1 MPNLSKNL
9 KKDLKKVE
17 SLMRKNLSKEPLVKD
32 LYDYIFDKSGKN
44 VRASIS
50 LISSYGMNKNQ
61 QNRVKLAAIIELLHT
76 ATLVHD
82 DIIDNSDLRRGKTTV
97 NVAWSNSHG
106 VLIGDFI
113 YSKAFMLMNEI
124 GNFKVIDELSSAT
137 NKIAEGELMQL
148 ANKNNLDT
156 SLQQLKKISYYKTGR
171 LFEAS
176 AKSAAMLSG
185 KSTSFIKNISNYNRK
200 YILLR
205 RTNYIKINNNIIE
218 LEKSGF
224 LKIYYQKIINSC
236 FDYDLTTTKHNWN
249 ELFNFI
255 KESKSSSK
263 IYVKKFAIIKNR
275 DTHFIVVKDFIKP
288 QQIKLN
294 KTKSLWYDTAFL
306 NRNNLKNTKNLL
318 DIINIPKEVFEN
330 GLYVRNWK
338 KGDRCYKNNSNQSI
352 KIKKL
357 FENIKISKFE
367 KLIYPILVDS
377 NDTIIYIPNVYN
389 SFDNKVSN
397 KKIYWV
403 N

>member
-17 SLMRKNLSKEPLVKD
+17 SLMRKNLSKEPVVKD
-32 LYDYIFDKSGKN
+32 LYDYIFDKSGKK

-148 ANKNNLDT
+148 ANKNNLNT

-185 KSTSFIKNISNYNRK
+185 KSTSFIKNISKAAKLIGIVFQVRDDLLDYGISKGNIGK
-200 YILLR
+200 PEMQDILE
-205 RTNYIKINNNIIE
+205 YKITYP
-218 LEKSGF
+218 LYF
-224 LKIYYQKIINSC
+224 ALKNS
-236 FDYDLTTTKHNWN
+236 
-249 ELFNFI
+249 
-255 KESKSSSK
+255 SKKDSSK
-263 IYVKKFAIIKNR
+263 ILKKLKNKDFSIEEVADFVSSSNAFNKCNSLIQNYSNEISKCINQISNKEIRDEMLNLSESLKNR
-275 DTHFIVVKDFIKP
+275 
-288 QQIKLN
+288 
-294 KTKSLWYDTAFL
+294 Y
-306 NRNNLKNTKNLL
+306 
-318 DIINIPKEVFEN
+318 E
-330 GLYVRNWK
+330 
-338 KGDRCYKNNSNQSI
+338 
-352 KIKKL
+352 
-357 FENIKISKFE
+357 
-367 KLIYPILVDS
+367 
-377 NDTIIYIPNVYN
+377 
-389 SFDNKVSN
+389 
-397 KKIYWV
+397 
-403 N
+403 

>member
-17 SLMRKNLSKEPLVKD
+17 SLMRKNLSKEPVVKD
-32 LYDYIFDKSGKN
+32 LYDYIFDKSGKK

-148 ANKNNLDT
+148 ANKNNLNT

-185 KSTSFIKNISNYNRK
+185 KSIPFIENISKAAKLIGIAFQVRDDLLDYGVSKGNIGKPEMQDILEDKITYPLYFALK
-200 YILLR
+200 YS
-205 RTNYIKINNNIIE
+205 NK
-218 LEKSGF
+218 K
-224 LKIYYQKIINSC
+224 
-236 FDYDLTTTKHNWN
+236 D
-249 ELFNFI
+249 
-255 KESKSSSK
+255 SSK
-263 IYVKKFAIIKNR
+263 ILKK
-275 DTHFIVVKDFIKP
+275 
-288 QQIKLN
+288 
-294 KTKSLWYDTAFL
+294 
-306 NRNNLKNTKNLL
+306 LKNKVFS
-318 DIINIPKEVFEN
+318 IEEVADFVSSSN
-330 GLYVRNWK
+330 AFNK
-338 KGDRCYKNNSNQSI
+338 CNSLIQNYSN
-352 KIKKL
+352 
-357 FENIKISKFE
+357 EISKC
-367 KLIYPILVDS
+367 INQI
-377 NDTIIYIPNVYN
+377 
-389 SFDNKVSN
+389 SN
-397 KKIYWV
+397 KEIRDEMLNLSESLNNRYE
-403 N
+403 

>member
-17 SLMRKNLSKEPLVKD
+17 SLMRKNLSKEPVVKD
-32 LYDYIFDKSGKN
+32 LYDYIFDKSGKK

-148 ANKNNLDT
+148 ANKNNLNT

-185 KSTSFIKNISNYNRK
+185 KSIPFIENISKAAKLIGIAFQVRDDLLDYGVSKGNIGK
-200 YILLR
+200 PEMQDILED
-205 RTNYIKINNNIIE
+205 KITYP
-218 LEKSGF
+218 LYF
-224 LKIYYQKIINSC
+224 ALKNS
-236 FDYDLTTTKHNWN
+236 
-249 ELFNFI
+249 
-255 KESKSSSK
+255 SKKDSSK
-263 IYVKKFAIIKNR
+263 ILKKLKNKDFSIEEVADFVSSSNAFNKCNSLIQNYSNEISKCINQISNKEIRDEMLNLSESLKNR
-275 DTHFIVVKDFIKP
+275 
-288 QQIKLN
+288 
-294 KTKSLWYDTAFL
+294 Y
-306 NRNNLKNTKNLL
+306 
-318 DIINIPKEVFEN
+318 E
-330 GLYVRNWK
+330 
-338 KGDRCYKNNSNQSI
+338 
-352 KIKKL
+352 
-357 FENIKISKFE
+357 
-367 KLIYPILVDS
+367 
-377 NDTIIYIPNVYN
+377 
-389 SFDNKVSN
+389 
-397 KKIYWV
+397 
-403 N
+403 

>member
-1 MPNLSKNL
+1 MPNLSNNL

-17 SLMRKNLSKEPLVKD
+17 SLMRKNLSKEPVVKD
-32 LYDYIFDKSGKN
+32 LYDYIFDKSGKK

-148 ANKNNLDT
+148 ANKNNLNT

-185 KSTSFIKNISNYNRK
+185 KSIPFIENISKAARLIGIAFQVRDDLLDYGVSKGNIGK
-200 YILLR
+200 PEMQDILE
-205 RTNYIKINNNIIE
+205 YKITYP
-218 LEKSGF
+218 LYF
-224 LKIYYQKIINSC
+224 ALKNS
-236 FDYDLTTTKHNWN
+236 
-249 ELFNFI
+249 
-255 KESKSSSK
+255 SKKDSSK
-263 IYVKKFAIIKNR
+263 ILKKLKNKDFSIEEVADFVSSSNAFNKCNSLIQNYSNEISKCINQISNKEIRDEMLNLSESLKNR
-275 DTHFIVVKDFIKP
+275 
-288 QQIKLN
+288 
-294 KTKSLWYDTAFL
+294 Y
-306 NRNNLKNTKNLL
+306 
-318 DIINIPKEVFEN
+318 E
-330 GLYVRNWK
+330 
-338 KGDRCYKNNSNQSI
+338 
-352 KIKKL
+352 
-357 FENIKISKFE
+357 
-367 KLIYPILVDS
+367 
-377 NDTIIYIPNVYN
+377 
-389 SFDNKVSN
+389 
-397 KKIYWV
+397 
-403 N
+403 

>member
-1 MPNLSKNL
+1 
-9 KKDLKKVE
+9 
-17 SLMRKNLSKEPLVKD
+17 MRKNLSKEPVVKD
-32 LYDYIFDKSGKN
+32 LYDYIFDKSGKK

-148 ANKNNLDT
+148 ANKNNLNT

-185 KSTSFIKNISNYNRK
+185 KSIPFIENISKAAKLIGIAFQVRDDLLDYGVSKGNIGKPEMQDILEDKITYPLYFAIKNS
-200 YILLR
+200 
-205 RTNYIKINNNIIE
+205 
-218 LEKSGF
+218 
-224 LKIYYQKIINSC
+224 
-236 FDYDLTTTKHNWN
+236 
-249 ELFNFI
+249 
-255 KESKSSSK
+255 SKKDSSK
-263 IYVKKFAIIKNR
+263 ILKKLKNKDFSIEEVADFVSSSNAFNKCNSLIQNYSNEISKCINQISNKEIRDEMLNLSESLKNR
-275 DTHFIVVKDFIKP
+275 
-288 QQIKLN
+288 
-294 KTKSLWYDTAFL
+294 Y
-306 NRNNLKNTKNLL
+306 
-318 DIINIPKEVFEN
+318 E
-330 GLYVRNWK
+330 
-338 KGDRCYKNNSNQSI
+338 
-352 KIKKL
+352 
-357 FENIKISKFE
+357 
-367 KLIYPILVDS
+367 
-377 NDTIIYIPNVYN
+377 
-389 SFDNKVSN
+389 
-397 KKIYWV
+397 
-403 N
+403 

>member
-1 MPNLSKNL
+1 MSNLSKNL

-17 SLMRKNLSKEPLVKD
+17 SLMRKNLSKEPVVKD
-32 LYDYIFDKSGKN
+32 LYDYIFDKSGKK

-76 ATLVHD
+76 ATLIHD

-148 ANKNNLDT
+148 ANKNNLNT

-185 KSTSFIKNISNYNRK
+185 KSIPFIENISKAARLIGIAFQVRDDLLDYGVSKGNIGK
-200 YILLR
+200 PEMQDILED
-205 RTNYIKINNNIIE
+205 KITYP
-218 LEKSGF
+218 LYF
-224 LKIYYQKIINSC
+224 ALKDS
-236 FDYDLTTTKHNWN
+236 
-249 ELFNFI
+249 
-255 KESKSSSK
+255 SKKDSSK
-263 IYVKKFAIIKNR
+263 ILKKLKNKDFSIEEVADFVSSSNAFNKCNSLIQNYSNEISKCINQISNKEIRDEMLNLSESLKNR
-275 DTHFIVVKDFIKP
+275 
-288 QQIKLN
+288 
-294 KTKSLWYDTAFL
+294 Y
-306 NRNNLKNTKNLL
+306 
-318 DIINIPKEVFEN
+318 E
-330 GLYVRNWK
+330 
-338 KGDRCYKNNSNQSI
+338 
-352 KIKKL
+352 
-357 FENIKISKFE
+357 
-367 KLIYPILVDS
+367 
-377 NDTIIYIPNVYN
+377 
-389 SFDNKVSN
+389 
-397 KKIYWV
+397 
-403 N
+403 

>member
-17 SLMRKNLSKEPLVKD
+17 SLMRKNLSKEPVVKD
-32 LYDYIFDKSGKN
+32 LYDYIFDKSGKK

-124 GNFKVIDELSSAT
+124 GNFKVIDELSAAT

-148 ANKNNLDT
+148 ANKNNLNT

-185 KSTSFIKNISNYNRK
+185 KSIPFIENISKAAKLIGIAFQVRDDLLDYGVSKGNIGKPEMQDILEDKITYPLYFALK
-200 YILLR
+200 YS
-205 RTNYIKINNNIIE
+205 NK
-218 LEKSGF
+218 K
-224 LKIYYQKIINSC
+224 
-236 FDYDLTTTKHNWN
+236 D
-249 ELFNFI
+249 
-255 KESKSSSK
+255 SSK
-263 IYVKKFAIIKNR
+263 ILKKLKNKDFSIEEVADFVSSSNAFNKCNSLIQNYSNEISKCINQISNKEIRDEMLNLSESLKNR
-275 DTHFIVVKDFIKP
+275 
-288 QQIKLN
+288 
-294 KTKSLWYDTAFL
+294 Y
-306 NRNNLKNTKNLL
+306 
-318 DIINIPKEVFEN
+318 E
-330 GLYVRNWK
+330 
-338 KGDRCYKNNSNQSI
+338 
-352 KIKKL
+352 
-357 FENIKISKFE
+357 
-367 KLIYPILVDS
+367 
-377 NDTIIYIPNVYN
+377 
-389 SFDNKVSN
+389 
-397 KKIYWV
+397 
-403 N
+403 

>member
-17 SLMRKNLSKEPLVKD
+17 SLMRKNLSKEPVVKD
-32 LYDYIFDKSGKN
+32 LYDYIFDKSGKK

-97 NVAWSNSHG
+97 NVVWSNSHG

-148 ANKNNLDT
+148 ANKNNLNT

-185 KSTSFIKNISNYNRK
+185 KSIPFIENISKAAKLIGIAFQVRDDLLDYGVSKGNIGKPEMQDILEDKITYPLYFALK
-200 YILLR
+200 YS
-205 RTNYIKINNNIIE
+205 NK
-218 LEKSGF
+218 K
-224 LKIYYQKIINSC
+224 
-236 FDYDLTTTKHNWN
+236 D
-249 ELFNFI
+249 
-255 KESKSSSK
+255 SSK
-263 IYVKKFAIIKNR
+263 ILKKLKNKDFSIEEVADFVSSSNAFNKCNSLIQNYSNEISKCINQISNKEIRDEMLNLSESLKNR
-275 DTHFIVVKDFIKP
+275 
-288 QQIKLN
+288 
-294 KTKSLWYDTAFL
+294 Y
-306 NRNNLKNTKNLL
+306 
-318 DIINIPKEVFEN
+318 E
-330 GLYVRNWK
+330 
-338 KGDRCYKNNSNQSI
+338 
-352 KIKKL
+352 
-357 FENIKISKFE
+357 
-367 KLIYPILVDS
+367 
-377 NDTIIYIPNVYN
+377 
-389 SFDNKVSN
+389 
-397 KKIYWV
+397 
-403 N
+403 

>member
-1 MPNLSKNL
+1 MSNLSKNL
-9 KKDLKKVE
+9 KKDLKKVK

-32 LYDYIFDKSGKN
+32 LYNYIFDKSGKK

-50 LISSYGMNKNQ
+50 LISSYGMHKNQ
-61 QNRVKLAAIIELLHT
+61 QKRVKLAAIIELLHT

-185 KSTSFIKNISNYNRK
+185 KSTSFIENISKAAKLIGIAFQIRDDLLDYGISKGNIGK
-200 YILLR
+200 PEMQDILED
-205 RTNYIKINNNIIE
+205 KITYP
-218 LEKSGF
+218 LYF
-224 LKIYYQKIINSC
+224 AL
-236 FDYDLTTTKHNWN
+236 
-249 ELFNFI
+249 
-255 KESKSSSK
+255 KSSSK
-263 IYVKKFAIIKNR
+263 KDSSKILKKLKN
-275 DTHFIVVKDFIKP
+275 KDFS
-288 QQIKLN
+288 LEEVADFVSSSSAFN
-294 KTKSLWYDTAFL
+294 KCNSLIQSY
-306 NRNNLKNTKNLL
+306 
-318 DIINIPKEVFEN
+318 
-330 GLYVRNWK
+330 
-338 KGDRCYKNNSNQSI
+338 SN
-352 KIKKL
+352 
-357 FENIKISKFE
+357 KISKC
-367 KLIYPILVDS
+367 I
-377 NDTIIYIPNVYN
+377 
-389 SFDNKVSN
+389 NKISN
-397 KKIYWV
+397 KEIRDEMLNLSESLKNRYE
-403 N
+403 

>member
-17 SLMRKNLSKEPLVKD
+17 SLMRKNLSKEPVVKD
-32 LYDYIFDKSGKN
+32 LYDYIFDKSGKK

-148 ANKNNLDT
+148 ANKNNLNT

-185 KSTSFIKNISNYNRK
+185 KSIPFIENISKAARLIGIAFQVRDDLLDYGISKGNIGK
-200 YILLR
+200 PEMQDILED
-205 RTNYIKINNNIIE
+205 KITYP
-218 LEKSGF
+218 LYF
-224 LKIYYQKIINSC
+224 ALIYSNKK
-236 FDYDLTTTKHNWN
+236 D
-249 ELFNFI
+249 
-255 KESKSSSK
+255 SSK
-263 IYVKKFAIIKNR
+263 ILKKLKNKDFSIEEVADFVSSSNAFNKCNSLIQNYSNEISKCINQISNKEIRDEMLNLSESLKNR
-275 DTHFIVVKDFIKP
+275 
-288 QQIKLN
+288 
-294 KTKSLWYDTAFL
+294 Y
-306 NRNNLKNTKNLL
+306 
-318 DIINIPKEVFEN
+318 E
-330 GLYVRNWK
+330 
-338 KGDRCYKNNSNQSI
+338 
-352 KIKKL
+352 
-357 FENIKISKFE
+357 
-367 KLIYPILVDS
+367 
-377 NDTIIYIPNVYN
+377 
-389 SFDNKVSN
+389 
-397 KKIYWV
+397 
-403 N
+403 

>member
-17 SLMRKNLSKEPLVKD
+17 SLMRKNLSKEPVVKD
-32 LYDYIFDKSGKN
+32 LYDYIFDKSGKK

-148 ANKNNLDT
+148 ANKNNLNT

-185 KSTSFIKNISNYNRK
+185 KSIPFIENISKAARLIGIAFQVRDDLLDYGVSKGNIGKPEMQDILEDKITYPLYFALK
-200 YILLR
+200 YS
-205 RTNYIKINNNIIE
+205 NK
-218 LEKSGF
+218 K
-224 LKIYYQKIINSC
+224 
-236 FDYDLTTTKHNWN
+236 D
-249 ELFNFI
+249 
-255 KESKSSSK
+255 SSK
-263 IYVKKFAIIKNR
+263 ILKKLKNKDFSIEEVADFVSSSNAFNKCNSLIQNYSNEISKCINQISNKEIRDEMLNLSESLKNR
-275 DTHFIVVKDFIKP
+275 
-288 QQIKLN
+288 
-294 KTKSLWYDTAFL
+294 Y
-306 NRNNLKNTKNLL
+306 
-318 DIINIPKEVFEN
+318 E
-330 GLYVRNWK
+330 
-338 KGDRCYKNNSNQSI
+338 
-352 KIKKL
+352 
-357 FENIKISKFE
+357 
-367 KLIYPILVDS
+367 
-377 NDTIIYIPNVYN
+377 
-389 SFDNKVSN
+389 
-397 KKIYWV
+397 
-403 N
+403 

>member
-17 SLMRKNLSKEPLVKD
+17 SLMRKNLSKEPVVKD
-32 LYDYIFDKSGKN
+32 LYDYIFDKSGKK

-148 ANKNNLDT
+148 ANKNNLNT

-176 AKSAAMLSG
+176 AKSAAILSG
-185 KSTSFIKNISNYNRK
+185 KSIPFIENISKAAKLIGIAFQVRDDLLDYGVSKGNIGKPEMQDILEDKITYPLYFALK
-200 YILLR
+200 YS
-205 RTNYIKINNNIIE
+205 NK
-218 LEKSGF
+218 K
-224 LKIYYQKIINSC
+224 
-236 FDYDLTTTKHNWN
+236 D
-249 ELFNFI
+249 
-255 KESKSSSK
+255 SSK
-263 IYVKKFAIIKNR
+263 ILKKLKNKDFSIEEVADFVSSSNAFNKCNSLIQNYNNEISKCINQISNKEIRDEMLNLSESLKNR
-275 DTHFIVVKDFIKP
+275 
-288 QQIKLN
+288 
-294 KTKSLWYDTAFL
+294 Y
-306 NRNNLKNTKNLL
+306 
-318 DIINIPKEVFEN
+318 E
-330 GLYVRNWK
+330 
-338 KGDRCYKNNSNQSI
+338 
-352 KIKKL
+352 
-357 FENIKISKFE
+357 
-367 KLIYPILVDS
+367 
-377 NDTIIYIPNVYN
+377 
-389 SFDNKVSN
+389 
-397 KKIYWV
+397 
-403 N
+403 

>member
-17 SLMRKNLSKEPLVKD
+17 SLMRKNLSKEPVVKD
-32 LYDYIFDKSGKN
+32 LYDYIFDKSGKK

-97 NVAWSNSHG
+97 NVVWSNSHG

-185 KSTSFIKNISNYNRK
+185 KSTSFVENISKAAKLIGIVFQVRDDLLDYGISKGNIGK
-200 YILLR
+200 PEMQDILED
-205 RTNYIKINNNIIE
+205 KITYP
-218 LEKSGF
+218 LYF
-224 LKIYYQKIINSC
+224 ALKNS
-236 FDYDLTTTKHNWN
+236 
-249 ELFNFI
+249 
-255 KESKSSSK
+255 SKKDSSK
-263 IYVKKFAIIKNR
+263 ILKKLKNKDFSVEEVADFVSSSNAFNKCNSLIQSYSNEISECINKISNKEIRDEMLNLSESLKNR
-275 DTHFIVVKDFIKP
+275 
-288 QQIKLN
+288 
-294 KTKSLWYDTAFL
+294 Y
-306 NRNNLKNTKNLL
+306 
-318 DIINIPKEVFEN
+318 E
-330 GLYVRNWK
+330 
-338 KGDRCYKNNSNQSI
+338 
-352 KIKKL
+352 
-357 FENIKISKFE
+357 
-367 KLIYPILVDS
+367 
-377 NDTIIYIPNVYN
+377 
-389 SFDNKVSN
+389 
-397 KKIYWV
+397 
-403 N
+403 

>member
-17 SLMRKNLSKEPLVKD
+17 SLMRKNLSKEPVVKD
-32 LYDYIFDKSGKN
+32 LYDYIFDKSGKK

-148 ANKNNLDT
+148 ANKNNLNT
-156 SLQQLKKISYYKTGR
+156 SLQQLKKISYCKTGR

-185 KSTSFIKNISNYNRK
+185 KSIPFIENISKAAKLIGIAFQVRDDLLDYGVSKGNIGK
-200 YILLR
+200 PEMQDILED
-205 RTNYIKINNNIIE
+205 KITYP
-218 LEKSGF
+218 LYF
-224 LKIYYQKIINSC
+224 AL
-236 FDYDLTTTKHNWN
+236 
-249 ELFNFI
+249 
-255 KESKSSSK
+255 KSSSK
-263 IYVKKFAIIKNR
+263 KDSLKILKKLKNKDFSIEEVADFVSSSSAFNKCNSLIQNYNNEISKCINQISNKEIRDEMLNLSESLKNR
-275 DTHFIVVKDFIKP
+275 
-288 QQIKLN
+288 
-294 KTKSLWYDTAFL
+294 Y
-306 NRNNLKNTKNLL
+306 
-318 DIINIPKEVFEN
+318 E
-330 GLYVRNWK
+330 
-338 KGDRCYKNNSNQSI
+338 
-352 KIKKL
+352 
-357 FENIKISKFE
+357 
-367 KLIYPILVDS
+367 
-377 NDTIIYIPNVYN
+377 
-389 SFDNKVSN
+389 
-397 KKIYWV
+397 
-403 N
+403 

>member
-17 SLMRKNLSKEPLVKD
+17 SLMRKNLSKEPVVKD
-32 LYDYIFDKSGKN
+32 LYDYIFDKSGKK

-148 ANKNNLDT
+148 ANKNNLNT

-185 KSTSFIKNISNYNRK
+185 KSIPFIENISKAAKLIGIAFQVRDDLLDYGVSKGNIGKPEMQDILEDKITYPLYFALK
-200 YILLR
+200 YS
-205 RTNYIKINNNIIE
+205 NK
-218 LEKSGF
+218 K
-224 LKIYYQKIINSC
+224 
-236 FDYDLTTTKHNWN
+236 D
-249 ELFNFI
+249 
-255 KESKSSSK
+255 SSK
-263 IYVKKFAIIKNR
+263 ILKKLKNKDFSIEEVADFVSSSNAFNKCNSLIQNYSNEISKCINQISNKEIRDEMLNLSESLKNR
-275 DTHFIVVKDFIKP
+275 H
-288 QQIKLN
+288 
-294 KTKSLWYDTAFL
+294 
-306 NRNNLKNTKNLL
+306 
-318 DIINIPKEVFEN
+318 E
-330 GLYVRNWK
+330 
-338 KGDRCYKNNSNQSI
+338 
-352 KIKKL
+352 
-357 FENIKISKFE
+357 
-367 KLIYPILVDS
+367 
-377 NDTIIYIPNVYN
+377 
-389 SFDNKVSN
+389 
-397 KKIYWV
+397 
-403 N
+403 

>member
-9 KKDLKKVE
+9 KKDLNKVE
-17 SLMRKNLSKEPLVKD
+17 SLMRKNLSKEPVVKD
-32 LYDYIFDKSGKN
+32 LYDYIFDKSGKK

-97 NVAWSNSHG
+97 NVVWSNSHG

-185 KSTSFIKNISNYNRK
+185 KSTSFIENISKAAKLIGIVFQVRDDLLDYGISKGNIGK
-200 YILLR
+200 PEMQDILED
-205 RTNYIKINNNIIE
+205 KITYP
-218 LEKSGF
+218 LYF
-224 LKIYYQKIINSC
+224 AL
-236 FDYDLTTTKHNWN
+236 
-249 ELFNFI
+249 
-255 KESKSSSK
+255 KSSSK
-263 IYVKKFAIIKNR
+263 KDSSKILKKLKNKDFSVEEVADFVSSSNAFNKCNSLIQSYSNEISKCINKISNKEIRDEMLNLSESLKNR
-275 DTHFIVVKDFIKP
+275 
-288 QQIKLN
+288 
-294 KTKSLWYDTAFL
+294 Y
-306 NRNNLKNTKNLL
+306 
-318 DIINIPKEVFEN
+318 E
-330 GLYVRNWK
+330 
-338 KGDRCYKNNSNQSI
+338 
-352 KIKKL
+352 
-357 FENIKISKFE
+357 
-367 KLIYPILVDS
+367 
-377 NDTIIYIPNVYN
+377 
-389 SFDNKVSN
+389 
-397 KKIYWV
+397 
-403 N
+403 

>member
-1 MPNLSKNL
+1 
-9 KKDLKKVE
+9 
-17 SLMRKNLSKEPLVKD
+17 MRKNLSKEPVVKD
-32 LYDYIFDKSGKN
+32 LYDYIFDKSGKK

-148 ANKNNLDT
+148 ANKNNLNT

-185 KSTSFIKNISNYNRK
+185 KSIPFIENISKAAKLIGIAFQVRDDLLDYGVSKGNIGKPEMQDILEDKITYPLYFALK
-200 YILLR
+200 YS
-205 RTNYIKINNNIIE
+205 NK
-218 LEKSGF
+218 K
-224 LKIYYQKIINSC
+224 
-236 FDYDLTTTKHNWN
+236 D
-249 ELFNFI
+249 
-255 KESKSSSK
+255 SSK
-263 IYVKKFAIIKNR
+263 ILKKLKNKDFSIEEVADFVSSSNAFNKCNSLIQNYSNEISKCISQISNKEIRDEMLNLSESLKNR
-275 DTHFIVVKDFIKP
+275 
-288 QQIKLN
+288 
-294 KTKSLWYDTAFL
+294 Y
-306 NRNNLKNTKNLL
+306 
-318 DIINIPKEVFEN
+318 E
-330 GLYVRNWK
+330 
-338 KGDRCYKNNSNQSI
+338 
-352 KIKKL
+352 
-357 FENIKISKFE
+357 
-367 KLIYPILVDS
+367 
-377 NDTIIYIPNVYN
+377 
-389 SFDNKVSN
+389 
-397 KKIYWV
+397 
-403 N
+403 

>member
-17 SLMRKNLSKEPLVKD
+17 SLMRKNLSKEPVVKD
-32 LYDYIFDKSGKN
+32 LYDYIFDKSGKK

-148 ANKNNLDT
+148 ANKNNLNT

-185 KSTSFIKNISNYNRK
+185 KSIPFIENISKAAKLIGIAFQVRDDLLDYGVSKGNIGKPEMQDILEDKITYPLYFALK
-200 YILLR
+200 YS
-205 RTNYIKINNNIIE
+205 NK
-218 LEKSGF
+218 K
-224 LKIYYQKIINSC
+224 
-236 FDYDLTTTKHNWN
+236 D
-249 ELFNFI
+249 
-255 KESKSSSK
+255 SSK
-263 IYVKKFAIIKNR
+263 ILKKLKNKDFSIEEVADFVSSSNAFNKCNSLIQNYSKEISKCIKKISNKEIRDEMLNLSESLKNR
-275 DTHFIVVKDFIKP
+275 
-288 QQIKLN
+288 
-294 KTKSLWYDTAFL
+294 Y
-306 NRNNLKNTKNLL
+306 
-318 DIINIPKEVFEN
+318 E
-330 GLYVRNWK
+330 
-338 KGDRCYKNNSNQSI
+338 
-352 KIKKL
+352 
-357 FENIKISKFE
+357 
-367 KLIYPILVDS
+367 
-377 NDTIIYIPNVYN
+377 
-389 SFDNKVSN
+389 
-397 KKIYWV
+397 
-403 N
+403 

>member
-17 SLMRKNLSKEPLVKD
+17 SLMRKNLSKEPVVKD
-32 LYDYIFDKSGKN
+32 LYDYIFDKSGKK

-185 KSTSFIKNISNYNRK
+185 KSIPFIENISKAAKLIGIAFQVRDDLLDYGVSKGNIGKPEMQDILEDKITYPLYFALK
-200 YILLR
+200 YS
-205 RTNYIKINNNIIE
+205 NK
-218 LEKSGF
+218 K
-224 LKIYYQKIINSC
+224 
-236 FDYDLTTTKHNWN
+236 D
-249 ELFNFI
+249 
-255 KESKSSSK
+255 SSK
-263 IYVKKFAIIKNR
+263 ILKKLKNKDFSIEEVADFVSSSNAFNKCNSLIQNYNNEISKCINQISNKEIRDEMLNLSESLKNR
-275 DTHFIVVKDFIKP
+275 
-288 QQIKLN
+288 
-294 KTKSLWYDTAFL
+294 Y
-306 NRNNLKNTKNLL
+306 
-318 DIINIPKEVFEN
+318 E
-330 GLYVRNWK
+330 
-338 KGDRCYKNNSNQSI
+338 
-352 KIKKL
+352 
-357 FENIKISKFE
+357 
-367 KLIYPILVDS
+367 
-377 NDTIIYIPNVYN
+377 
-389 SFDNKVSN
+389 
-397 KKIYWV
+397 
-403 N
+403 

>member
-17 SLMRKNLSKEPLVKD
+17 SLMRKNLSKEPVVKD
-32 LYDYIFDKSGKN
+32 LYDYIFDKSGKK

-97 NVAWSNSHG
+97 NVVWSNSHG

-148 ANKNNLDT
+148 ANKNNLNT

-185 KSTSFIKNISNYNRK
+185 KSIPFIENISKAAKLIGIAFQVRDDLLDYGVSKGNIGKPEMQDILEDKITYPLYFALK
-200 YILLR
+200 YS
-205 RTNYIKINNNIIE
+205 NK
-218 LEKSGF
+218 K
-224 LKIYYQKIINSC
+224 
-236 FDYDLTTTKHNWN
+236 D
-249 ELFNFI
+249 
-255 KESKSSSK
+255 SSK
-263 IYVKKFAIIKNR
+263 ILKKLKNKDFSIEEVADFVSSSNAFNKCNSLIQNYNNEISKCINQIPNKEIRDEMLNLSESLKNR
-275 DTHFIVVKDFIKP
+275 
-288 QQIKLN
+288 
-294 KTKSLWYDTAFL
+294 Y
-306 NRNNLKNTKNLL
+306 
-318 DIINIPKEVFEN
+318 E
-330 GLYVRNWK
+330 
-338 KGDRCYKNNSNQSI
+338 
-352 KIKKL
+352 
-357 FENIKISKFE
+357 
-367 KLIYPILVDS
+367 
-377 NDTIIYIPNVYN
+377 
-389 SFDNKVSN
+389 
-397 KKIYWV
+397 
-403 N
+403 

>member
-17 SLMRKNLSKEPLVKD
+17 SLMRKNLSKEPVVKD
-32 LYDYIFDKSGKN
+32 LYDYIFDKSGKK

-185 KSTSFIKNISNYNRK
+185 KSTSFIENISKAARLIGIAFQVRDDLLDYGVSKGNIGKPEMQDILEDKITYPLYFALK
-200 YILLR
+200 YS
-205 RTNYIKINNNIIE
+205 NK
-218 LEKSGF
+218 K
-224 LKIYYQKIINSC
+224 
-236 FDYDLTTTKHNWN
+236 D
-249 ELFNFI
+249 
-255 KESKSSSK
+255 SSK
-263 IYVKKFAIIKNR
+263 ILKKLKNKDFSIEEVADFVSSSNAFNKCNSLIQNYSNEISKCINQISNKEIRDEMLNLSESLKNR
-275 DTHFIVVKDFIKP
+275 
-288 QQIKLN
+288 
-294 KTKSLWYDTAFL
+294 Y
-306 NRNNLKNTKNLL
+306 
-318 DIINIPKEVFEN
+318 E
-330 GLYVRNWK
+330 
-338 KGDRCYKNNSNQSI
+338 
-352 KIKKL
+352 
-357 FENIKISKFE
+357 
-367 KLIYPILVDS
+367 
-377 NDTIIYIPNVYN
+377 
-389 SFDNKVSN
+389 
-397 KKIYWV
+397 
-403 N
+403 

>member
-17 SLMRKNLSKEPLVKD
+17 SLMRKNLSKEPVVKD
-32 LYDYIFDKSGKN
+32 LYDYIFDKSGKK

-61 QNRVKLAAIIELLHT
+61 QNRVKLAAVIEFLHT

-148 ANKNNLDT
+148 ANKNNLNT

-185 KSTSFIKNISNYNRK
+185 KSIPFIENISKAARLIGIAFQVRDDLLDYGVSKGNIGK
-200 YILLR
+200 PEMQDILED
-205 RTNYIKINNNIIE
+205 KITYP
-218 LEKSGF
+218 LYF
-224 LKIYYQKIINSC
+224 ALKDS
-236 FDYDLTTTKHNWN
+236 
-249 ELFNFI
+249 
-255 KESKSSSK
+255 SKKDSSK
-263 IYVKKFAIIKNR
+263 ILKKLKNKDFSIEEVADFVSSSNAFNKCNSLIQNYSNEISKCINQISNKEIRDEMLNLSESLKNR
-275 DTHFIVVKDFIKP
+275 
-288 QQIKLN
+288 
-294 KTKSLWYDTAFL
+294 Y
-306 NRNNLKNTKNLL
+306 
-318 DIINIPKEVFEN
+318 E
-330 GLYVRNWK
+330 
-338 KGDRCYKNNSNQSI
+338 
-352 KIKKL
+352 
-357 FENIKISKFE
+357 
-367 KLIYPILVDS
+367 
-377 NDTIIYIPNVYN
+377 
-389 SFDNKVSN
+389 
-397 KKIYWV
+397 
-403 N
+403 

>member
-17 SLMRKNLSKEPLVKD
+17 SLMRKNLSKEPVVKD
-32 LYDYIFDKSGKN
+32 LYDYIFDKSGKK

-148 ANKNNLDT
+148 ANKNNLNT

-185 KSTSFIKNISNYNRK
+185 KSIPFIENISKAAKLIGIAFQVRDDLLDYGVSKGNIGK
-200 YILLR
+200 PEMQDILED
-205 RTNYIKINNNIIE
+205 KITYP
-218 LEKSGF
+218 LYF
-224 LKIYYQKIINSC
+224 ALKDS
-236 FDYDLTTTKHNWN
+236 
-249 ELFNFI
+249 
-255 KESKSSSK
+255 SKKDSSK
-263 IYVKKFAIIKNR
+263 ILKKLKN
-275 DTHFIVVKDFIKP
+275 KDFSEEEVADFVSSSNAF
-288 QQIKLN
+288 N
-294 KTKSLWYDTAFL
+294 KCNSLIQNY
-306 NRNNLKNTKNLL
+306 
-318 DIINIPKEVFEN
+318 
-330 GLYVRNWK
+330 
-338 KGDRCYKNNSNQSI
+338 SN
-352 KIKKL
+352 
-357 FENIKISKFE
+357 EISKC
-367 KLIYPILVDS
+367 INQI
-377 NDTIIYIPNVYN
+377 
-389 SFDNKVSN
+389 SN
-397 KKIYWV
+397 KEIRDEMLNCLKA
-403 N
+403 

>member
-17 SLMRKNLSKEPLVKD
+17 SLMRKNLSKEPVVKD
-32 LYDYIFDKSGKN
+32 LYDYIFDKSGKK

-50 LISSYGMNKNQ
+50 LISSYGMNKNK

-97 NVAWSNSHG
+97 NVVWSNSHG

-185 KSTSFIKNISNYNRK
+185 KSTSFVENISKAAKLIGIVFQVRDDLLDYGISKGNIGK
-200 YILLR
+200 PEMQDILED
-205 RTNYIKINNNIIE
+205 KITYP
-218 LEKSGF
+218 LYF
-224 LKIYYQKIINSC
+224 ALKNS
-236 FDYDLTTTKHNWN
+236 
-249 ELFNFI
+249 
-255 KESKSSSK
+255 SKKDSSK
-263 IYVKKFAIIKNR
+263 ILKKLKNKDFSVEEVADFVSSSNAFNKCNSLIQSYSNEISKCINKISNKEIRDEMLNLSESLKNR
-275 DTHFIVVKDFIKP
+275 
-288 QQIKLN
+288 
-294 KTKSLWYDTAFL
+294 Y
-306 NRNNLKNTKNLL
+306 
-318 DIINIPKEVFEN
+318 E
-330 GLYVRNWK
+330 
-338 KGDRCYKNNSNQSI
+338 
-352 KIKKL
+352 
-357 FENIKISKFE
+357 
-367 KLIYPILVDS
+367 
-377 NDTIIYIPNVYN
+377 
-389 SFDNKVSN
+389 
-397 KKIYWV
+397 
-403 N
+403 

>member
-9 KKDLKKVE
+9 KKDLEKVE
-17 SLMRKNLSKEPLVKD
+17 SLMRKNLSKEPVVKD
-32 LYDYIFDKSGKN
+32 LYDYIFDKSGKK

-148 ANKNNLDT
+148 ANKNNLNT

-185 KSTSFIKNISNYNRK
+185 RSIPFIENISKAAKLIGIAFQVRDDLLDYGVSKGNIGKPEMQDILEDKITYPLYFALK
-200 YILLR
+200 YS
-205 RTNYIKINNNIIE
+205 NK
-218 LEKSGF
+218 K
-224 LKIYYQKIINSC
+224 
-236 FDYDLTTTKHNWN
+236 D
-249 ELFNFI
+249 
-255 KESKSSSK
+255 SSK
-263 IYVKKFAIIKNR
+263 ILKKLKNKDFSIEEVADFVSSSNAFNKCNSLIQNYNNEISKCINQISNKEIRDEMLNLSESLKNR
-275 DTHFIVVKDFIKP
+275 
-288 QQIKLN
+288 
-294 KTKSLWYDTAFL
+294 Y
-306 NRNNLKNTKNLL
+306 
-318 DIINIPKEVFEN
+318 E
-330 GLYVRNWK
+330 
-338 KGDRCYKNNSNQSI
+338 
-352 KIKKL
+352 
-357 FENIKISKFE
+357 
-367 KLIYPILVDS
+367 
-377 NDTIIYIPNVYN
+377 
-389 SFDNKVSN
+389 
-397 KKIYWV
+397 
-403 N
+403 

>member
-17 SLMRKNLSKEPLVKD
+17 SLMRKNLSKEPVVKD
-32 LYDYIFDKSGKN
+32 LYDYIFDKSGKK

-185 KSTSFIKNISNYNRK
+185 KSNPFIENISKAAKLIGIAFQVRDDLLDYGVSKGNIGK
-200 YILLR
+200 PEMQDILED
-205 RTNYIKINNNIIE
+205 KITYP
-218 LEKSGF
+218 LYF
-224 LKIYYQKIINSC
+224 ALKNS
-236 FDYDLTTTKHNWN
+236 
-249 ELFNFI
+249 
-255 KESKSSSK
+255 SKKDSSK
-263 IYVKKFAIIKNR
+263 ILKKLKNNDFSIEEVAEFVSSSNAFNECNSLIQNYSNEISKCINQISNKEIRDEMLNLSESLKNR
-275 DTHFIVVKDFIKP
+275 
-288 QQIKLN
+288 
-294 KTKSLWYDTAFL
+294 Y
-306 NRNNLKNTKNLL
+306 
-318 DIINIPKEVFEN
+318 E
-330 GLYVRNWK
+330 
-338 KGDRCYKNNSNQSI
+338 
-352 KIKKL
+352 
-357 FENIKISKFE
+357 
-367 KLIYPILVDS
+367 
-377 NDTIIYIPNVYN
+377 
-389 SFDNKVSN
+389 
-397 KKIYWV
+397 
-403 N
+403 

>member
-32 LYDYIFDKSGKN
+32 LYDYIFDKSGKK

-148 ANKNNLDT
+148 ANKNNLNT
-156 SLQQLKKISYYKTGR
+156 SLHQLKKISYYKTGR

-185 KSTSFIKNISNYNRK
+185 KSIPFIENISKAAKLIGIAFQVRDDLLDYGVSKGNIGKPEMQDILEDKITYPLYFALK
-200 YILLR
+200 YS
-205 RTNYIKINNNIIE
+205 NK
-218 LEKSGF
+218 K
-224 LKIYYQKIINSC
+224 
-236 FDYDLTTTKHNWN
+236 D
-249 ELFNFI
+249 
-255 KESKSSSK
+255 SSK
-263 IYVKKFAIIKNR
+263 ILKKLKNKDFSIEEVADFVSSSNAFNKCNSLIQNYNNEISKCINQISNKEIRDEMLNLSESLKNR
-275 DTHFIVVKDFIKP
+275 
-288 QQIKLN
+288 
-294 KTKSLWYDTAFL
+294 Y
-306 NRNNLKNTKNLL
+306 
-318 DIINIPKEVFEN
+318 E
-330 GLYVRNWK
+330 
-338 KGDRCYKNNSNQSI
+338 
-352 KIKKL
+352 
-357 FENIKISKFE
+357 
-367 KLIYPILVDS
+367 
-377 NDTIIYIPNVYN
+377 
-389 SFDNKVSN
+389 
-397 KKIYWV
+397 
-403 N
+403 

>member
-32 LYDYIFDKSGKN
+32 LYDYIFDKSGKK

-61 QNRVKLAAIIELLHT
+61 QDRIKLASVIELLHT

-82 DIIDNSDLRRGKTTV
+82 DIIDNSDLRRGRTTV
-97 NVAWSNSHG
+97 NIAWSNSHG

-148 ANKNNLDT
+148 ANKNNLAT

-185 KSTSFIKNISNYNRK
+185 KSTTFIENISKAAKLIGIVFQVRDDLLDYGISKGNIGK
-200 YILLR
+200 PEMQDILED
-205 RTNYIKINNNIIE
+205 KITYP
-218 LEKSGF
+218 LYF
-224 LKIYYQKIINSC
+224 AL
-236 FDYDLTTTKHNWN
+236 
-249 ELFNFI
+249 
-255 KESKSSSK
+255 KSSSK
-263 IYVKKFAIIKNR
+263 KDSSKILKKLKNKDFSIEEVADFVSSSNAFNKCNSLIQNYSNEISKCINQISNKEIRDEMLNLSESLKNR
-275 DTHFIVVKDFIKP
+275 
-288 QQIKLN
+288 
-294 KTKSLWYDTAFL
+294 Y
-306 NRNNLKNTKNLL
+306 
-318 DIINIPKEVFEN
+318 E
-330 GLYVRNWK
+330 
-338 KGDRCYKNNSNQSI
+338 
-352 KIKKL
+352 
-357 FENIKISKFE
+357 
-367 KLIYPILVDS
+367 
-377 NDTIIYIPNVYN
+377 
-389 SFDNKVSN
+389 
-397 KKIYWV
+397 
-403 N
+403 